1 MFIWFN
7 FYKKLCAMVDFSYKN
22 STSSMVILKCIGPD
36 RFFLERAIF
45 PQEVFS
51 SMAPE
56 GSQLEIWGIES
67 YGPNL
72 EERLRVTA
80 PSIAEDP
87 IAA

>member
-1 MFIWFN
+1 
-7 FYKKLCAMVDFSYKN
+7 MVDFSYRN
-22 STSSMVILKCIGPD
+22 ISSSMVILKCIGPD

-51 SMAPE
+51 STAPE

-72 EERLRVTA
+72 EQRLRVSA
-80 PSIAEDP
+80 SNKEDQ

>member
-1 MFIWFN
+1 
-7 FYKKLCAMVDFSYKN
+7 MVDFSYEN
-22 STSSMVILKCIGPD
+22 ITLSMVILKCIGPD

-56 GSQLEIWGIES
+56 GSHLEIWGIET

-72 EERLRVTA
+72 EQRLRVSA
-80 PSIAEDP
+80 SKAEDQ

>member
-1 MFIWFN
+1 
-7 FYKKLCAMVDFSYKN
+7 MVDFSYRN
-22 STSSMVILKCIGPD
+22 ITSSMVILKCIGPD
-36 RFFLERAIF
+36 RYFLERAIF

-56 GSQLEIWGIES
+56 GSHLEIWGIDS

-72 EERLRVTA
+72 EQRFRVSASRTD
-80 PSIAEDP
+80 DP

>member
-1 MFIWFN
+1 
-7 FYKKLCAMVDFSYKN
+7 MVDFSYRN
-22 STSSMVILKCIGPD
+22 ITSSMVVLKCIGPD

-51 SMAPE
+51 STAPE

-72 EERLRVTA
+72 EQRLRVSA
-80 PSIAEDP
+80 SNKEDH

>member
-1 MFIWFN
+1 
-7 FYKKLCAMVDFSYKN
+7 MVDFSYWN
-22 STSSMVILKCIGPD
+22 ITSSMVVLKCIGPD

-51 SMAPE
+51 FMAPE

-72 EERLRVTA
+72 EQRLRVSA
-80 PSIAEDP
+80 SNKEDQ

>member
-1 MFIWFN
+1 
-7 FYKKLCAMVDFSYKN
+7 MVDFSYQN
-22 STSSMVILKCIGPD
+22 STPSMVILKCIGPD

-56 GSQLEIWGIES
+56 GSHLEIWGIES

-72 EERLRVTA
+72 EQRLRVSSSKT
-80 PSIAEDP
+80 EDTV
-87 IAA
+87 AA

>member
-1 MFIWFN
+1 
-7 FYKKLCAMVDFSYKN
+7 MVDFSYRN
-22 STSSMVILKCIGPD
+22 ITSSMVILKCIGPG

-51 SMAPE
+51 STAPE

-72 EERLRVTA
+72 EQRLRITA
-80 PSIAEDP
+80 SNREDSLV
-87 IAA
+87 A

>member
-1 MFIWFN
+1 
-7 FYKKLCAMVDFSYKN
+7 MVDFSYRN
-22 STSSMVILKCIGPD
+22 ITSGMVVLKCIGPD
-36 RFFLERAIF
+36 RFFLEKAIF

-72 EERLRVTA
+72 EQRLRVSA
-80 PSIAEDP
+80 SNKEDQ

>member
-1 MFIWFN
+1 M
-7 FYKKLCAMVDFSYKN
+7 LDFSYRN
-22 STSSMVILKCIGPD
+22 ITSSMVILKCIGPD

-51 SMAPE
+51 FMAPE
-56 GSQLEIWGIES
+56 GSHLEIWGIES

-72 EERLRVTA
+72 EQRLRISSTRE
-80 PSIAEDP
+80 EDQ

>member
-1 MFIWFN
+1 
-7 FYKKLCAMVDFSYKN
+7 MVDFSYRN
-22 STSSMVILKCIGPD
+22 VTSGMVILKCIGPD
-36 RFFLERAIF
+36 RYFLEKAIF

-72 EERLRVTA
+72 EQRLRVCGRSKT
-80 PSIAEDP
+80 EDA

>member
-1 MFIWFN
+1 
-7 FYKKLCAMVDFSYKN
+7 MVDFSYRN
-22 STSSMVILKCIGPD
+22 ITSNMVILKCIGPD

-67 YGPNL
+67 YGPSL
-72 EERLRVTA
+72 EQRLRVSASHT
-80 PSIAEDP
+80 EDP

>member
-1 MFIWFN
+1 
-7 FYKKLCAMVDFSYKN
+7 MVDFSYRN
-22 STSSMVILKCIGPD
+22 ITSAMVVLKCIGPD

-67 YGPNL
+67 YGPSL
-72 EERLRVTA
+72 EQRLRISASNT
-80 PSIAEDP
+80 DDLL
-87 IAA
+87 AA